1 MSKSHV
7 GEGLRVGVAPGV
19 ACADGLGGRRRGR
32 GLLVSHPGP
41 RRGSRADGVGAR
53 VCCCCAGECVRL
65 IQLLVL
71 GADLGQQQ
79 RAVLADGGAGAGRR
93 GEAGACRLCY

>member
-32 GLLVSHPGP
+32 GLLVNHPGP
-41 RRGSRADGVGAR
+41 GRGSRANGVGAR
-53 VCCCCAGECVRL
+53 VCRAGDVGL

-79 RAVLADGGAGAGRR
+79 RAVLANGGAGAGRR